1 LAKKKEQIK
10 MSDKIYINLV
20 PNPKY
25 TEGSNL
31 PVMVGPANPNAPEGK
46 NWTIGVKMPD
56 GTWWNQAA
64 FASKDEVGGLTI
76 ILTPSNSAAKPAGGF
91 QQKTFAAKPTYGKT
105 NTGFKNQF

>member
-1 LAKKKEQIK
+1 
-10 MSDKIYINLV
+10 MSEKIYINLV

-56 GTWWNQAA
+56 GDLVESSCVCKQR
-64 FASKDEVGGLTI
+64 
-76 ILTPSNSAAKPAGGF
+76 
-91 QQKTFAAKPTYGKT
+91 
-105 NTGFKNQF
+105 

>member
-1 LAKKKEQIK
+1 
-10 MSDKIYINLV
+10 MSEKIYINLV

-56 GTWWNQAA
+56 RG
-64 FASKDEVGGLTI
+64 SGGIKQL
-76 ILTPSNSAAKPAGGF
+76 SF
-91 QQKTFAAKPTYGKT
+91 QRMR
-105 NTGFKNQF
+105 

>member
-1 LAKKKEQIK
+1 MHQKERTGLLALKC
-10 MSDKIYINLV
+10 L
-20 PNPKY
+20 
-25 TEGSNL
+25 
-31 PVMVGPANPNAPEGK
+31 MV
-46 NWTIGVKMPD
+46 
-56 GTWWNQAA
+56 TWWNQAA

>member
-1 LAKKKEQIK
+1 

-56 GTWWNQAA
+56 RNSGGIKLRLQA
-64 FASKDEVGGLTI
+64 KM
-76 ILTPSNSAAKPAGGF
+76 K
-91 QQKTFAAKPTYGKT
+91 
-105 NTGFKNQF
+105 

>member
-1 LAKKKEQIK
+1 
-10 MSDKIYINLV
+10 MSDKLYINLV
-20 PNPKY
+20 PNPQY

-46 NWTIGVKMPD
+46 NWKIGVKIGND
-56 GTWWNQAA
+56 WYNQAA

>member
-1 LAKKKEQIK
+1 MADTNKV
-10 MSDKIYINLV
+10 YVNLV

-56 GTWWNQAA
+56 GTWYNQAA
-64 FASKDEVGGLTI
+64 FVSKDAIGGLTI
-76 ILTPSNSAAKPAGGF
+76 ILTPSGGAAKPAGNN
-91 QQKTFAAKPTYGKT
+91 FASKPAYAKP

>member
-1 LAKKKEQIK
+1 
-10 MSDKIYINLV
+10 MSEKIYINLV

-56 GTWWNQAA
+56 G
-64 FASKDEVGGLTI
+64 
-76 ILTPSNSAAKPAGGF
+76 
-91 QQKTFAAKPTYGKT
+91 
-105 NTGFKNQF
+105 